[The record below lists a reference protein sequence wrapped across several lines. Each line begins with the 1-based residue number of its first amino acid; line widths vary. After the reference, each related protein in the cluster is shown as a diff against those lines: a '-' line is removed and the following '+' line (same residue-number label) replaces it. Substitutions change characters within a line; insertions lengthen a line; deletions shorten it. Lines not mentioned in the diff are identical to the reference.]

1 MFQLI
6 FPHFSFV
13 VNKKK
18 KTGSNSRRKG
28 IYRIYRTDICKRLV
42 APWRNFVRIQ
52 RIFPLPKVGVQIFT
66 KELVFRT
73 IVSRCCWTIVERQ
86 IMDNHGSIA
95 RSGNND
101 HEYFSLL
108 HNASMARYSSSR
120 VITAALR
127 RIHVAIRTR
136 RCASRAHRWIQH
148 WNRSLE
154 TEHIRSLSPH
164 ITSPPHLF
172 QNLSSS
178 VNDDLFL
185 FVSIHF
191 VIDLKL
197 LILLLTYEY
206 ENVNIFEKI

>member
-1 MFQLI
+1 MEKFRSNPTNLPSSQSWRPN
-6 FPHFSFV
+6 FHEGAV
-13 VNKKK
+13 V
-18 KTGSNSRRKG
+18 
-28 IYRIYRTDICKRLV
+28 
-42 APWRNFVRIQ
+42 
-52 RIFPLPKVGVQIFT
+52 
-66 KELVFRT
+66 LVFRT

-172 QNLSSS
+172 QNLPSS

>member
-42 APWRNFVRIQ
+42 APWRSFVRIQ

-172 QNLSSS
+172 QNLPSS

-191 VIDLKL
+191 VIDS
-197 LILLLTYEY
+197 Y
-206 ENVNIFEKI
+206 FF

>member
-18 KTGSNSRRKG
+18 TGSNNRRKG

-42 APWRNFVRIQ
+42 APWRSFVRIQ

-136 RCASRAHRWIQH
+136 RCASRAHR
-148 WNRSLE
+148 
-154 TEHIRSLSPH
+154 
-164 ITSPPHLF
+164 
-172 QNLSSS
+172 
-178 VNDDLFL
+178 
-185 FVSIHF
+185 
-191 VIDLKL
+191 
-197 LILLLTYEY
+197 
-206 ENVNIFEKI
+206 

>member
-42 APWRNFVRIQ
+42 APWTSFVRIQ

-73 IVSRCCWTIVERQ
+73 IVSRCCWTIIERQ
-86 IMDNHGSIA
+86 IMDNHGSMA
-95 RSGNND
+95 WSGNND

-164 ITSPPHLF
+164 ITSSPHLF
-172 QNLSSS
+172 QNLPSS
-178 VNDDLFL
+178 VNDGLFL

>member
-1 MFQLI
+1 MEKFRSNPTNLPSSQSWRPN
-6 FPHFSFV
+6 FHEGAV
-13 VNKKK
+13 V
-18 KTGSNSRRKG
+18 
-28 IYRIYRTDICKRLV
+28 
-42 APWRNFVRIQ
+42 
-52 RIFPLPKVGVQIFT
+52 
-66 KELVFRT
+66 LVFRT

-172 QNLSSS
+172 QNLPSS

-185 FVSIHF
+185 FIS
-191 VIDLKL
+191 
-197 LILLLTYEY
+197 LLTHISFNLRIREY
-206 ENVNIFEKI
+206 KYFWKNISFWNLQLFRAKYFLSNLFDIIVIVDFQNYFSC